1 MKASLQKQD
10 SGRKK
15 LSDTYNLKALFPQVA
30 GEWDYDKNKEKPEDM
45 YPYSGKRYT
54 GHALLILNTNGRLLY
69 QTGQNGCRA
78 VLSAG
83 NREKVPF
90 LSRQSIII

>member
-30 GEWDYDKNKEKPEDM
+30 GEWDYDKK
-45 YPYSGKRYT
+45 
-54 GHALLILNTNGRLLY
+54 
-69 QTGQNGCRA
+69 
-78 VLSAG
+78 
-83 NREKVPF
+83 
-90 LSRQSIII
+90 

>member
-45 YPYSGKRYT
+45 YPYSGKKVYWTCAFNPEHKWKAVISNRT
-54 GHALLILNTNGRLLY
+54 KRL
-69 QTGQNGCRA
+69 QGCPICGKQRKSSFPEQA
-78 VLSAG
+78 
-83 NREKVPF
+83 
-90 LSRQSIII
+90 IYY